1 MTSARVQTGEP
12 TLARFANPWLRYFA
26 ATRPAFLSATLVAC
40 LLGVASALHAGVA
53 LEPLL
58 AGMTLLLA
66 LLLHAAVNVLN
77 DYYDALNGSDD
88 ANTERLFPFTG
99 GSRFIQNGVLTRRQ
113 TARYGYALL
122 ASAMLGG
129 LWLTWQTGTGLLA
142 LGAAG
147 MFIGWT
153 YSATPLKLNSRGLG
167 EVCVLAGFLGIV
179 VGADFVQR
187 QAFSLQPLLIG
198 LPYALLVTNLLYIN
212 QFPDRRADAAAG
224 KHHWVVRLPLARAA
238 LVYPALAAVALLWLA
253 ALAATEILAWPALLA
268 ALPLALSFR
277 AGAILRRHA
286 DAPSRLLPAIRLTI
300 AALLAHGILLAVFL
314 FWNHP

>member
-1 MTSARVQTGEP
+1 MRAQAGEF
-12 TLARFANPWLRYFA
+12 TAAHYSNPWLRYFA
-26 ATRPAFLSATLVAC
+26 ATRPTFLSATLVAC
-40 LLGVASALHAGVA
+40 LLGVASALHAGIA
-53 LEPLL
+53 IDSLL

-99 GSRFIQNGVLTRRQ
+99 GSRFIQNGVLTRSQ
-113 TARYGYALL
+113 TARYGYGLL
-122 ASAMLGG
+122 VLAMLGG
-129 LWLTWQTGTGLLA
+129 LWLAWRCGTGLLFI
-142 LGAAG
+142 GAAG
-147 MFIGWT
+147 MFIGLG
-153 YSATPLKLNSRGLG
+153 YSAAPLKLNSRGLG

-187 QAFSLQPLLIG
+187 QAFNLQPLLIG
-198 LPYALLVTNLLYIN
+198 LPYALLATNLLYIN
-212 QFPDRRADAAAG
+212 QFPDRRADADAG
-224 KHHWVVRLPLARAA
+224 KRHWVVRLPLARAA
-238 LVYPALAAVALLWLA
+238 LVYPALAALALLWLA
-253 ALAATEILAWPALLA
+253 ALAASEILPRPALLA